1 MEEKKYLIE
10 LLNLIIHNLGW
21 GESASWTN
29 SNYRALS
36 DRIYEKNKE
45 IVHPRKFIIVYLVQ
59 KKILNVKYDGELG
72 EIVGIEYL
80 FKGHAGVDKY
90 SLRSNTDSTKS
101 EGEDF

>member
-1 MEEKKYLIE
+1 
-10 LLNLIIHNLGW
+10 
-21 GESASWTN
+21 
-29 SNYRALS
+29 
-36 DRIYEKNKE
+36 
-45 IVHPRKFIIVYLVQ
+45 
-59 KKILNVKYDGELG
+59 VKYDGELG